1 MSATKTILYVNA
13 CVRGESRTNKL
24 AKRVLETFEG
34 EIEEVK
40 LSDLIEPI
48 RSEGFITY
56 RNHASEGKDF
66 SDPAFAQA
74 LQFARADVI
83 VIAAPY
89 WDMSFPA
96 ILKAYF
102 EQINVIGVTF
112 EYTEEGFP
120 RGLCRA
126 DKLVYVTTAGGPII
140 SDEYGFGYVK
150 ALAENFYG
158 IKEVIQIKAEGLDVV
173 GADVLSILDD
183 AYKKWDFKT
192 LK

>member
-56 RNHASEGKDF
+56 RNHASEAKDF

-183 AYKKWDFKT
+183 AYKKWDFKP